1 MNMAE
6 KNYKDKIVDFVKSR
20 GQTRV
25 DDIWRELKLSRVQI
39 HKYLKQL
46 LHEGRIARVGRP
58 PLVFYLYLNGDLASA
73 ENIPEIP
80 KKIRA
85 VIDETY
91 LYVTPLGEI
100 LTGVDGF
107 ARWVWDI
114 KEENHSVQLAGEYVK
129 TRSLADSYMNR
140 FGYINA
146 TERIKSIF
154 PDTTLFRL
162 YYLDFYS
169 LPKFGKTKLGQLVL
183 YAKQSQK
190 VELIEDIVPQFKR
203 VVADLIKR
211 YKIDAVAF
219 VPPTVPRKHQFQKE
233 IEKEIAIKLPKIEL
247 VKAYI
252 GDIPVPQKTLNKLE
266 DRITNARGSIYLKD
280 ESKHYDNVMLI
291 DDAVGSG
298 ATLNETASKLKQSGV
313 AKKIIGV
320 AIVGSYKGF
329 DVIKEI

>member
-1 MNMAE
+1 MAE
-6 KNYKDKIVDFVKSR
+6 KNFKDQIIEFVRSR

-39 HKYLKQL
+39 HIYLKQL
-46 LHEGRIARVGRP
+46 LKEGRVARVGKP
-58 PLVFYLYLNGDLASA
+58 PLVFYLYLNGDLTVTDTV
-73 ENIPEIP
+73 PEIP
-80 KKIRA
+80 KKIRTI
-85 VIDETY
+85 IDESY

-100 LTGVDGF
+100 MSGFTGF
-107 ARWVWDI
+107 LRWIKDI
-114 KEENHSVQLAGEYVK
+114 HEEKQLSRLATEYVK
-129 TRSLADSYMNR
+129 TRAIADSFMNR

-146 TERIKSIF
+146 TERIKTIF
-154 PDTTLFRL
+154 PDTPLFRL

-169 LPKFGKTKLGQLVL
+169 LPKFGKTKFGQLVL

-190 VELIEDIVPQFKR
+190 IELIAEIVPHFKR
-203 VVADLIKR
+203 VILDLIKR
-211 YKIDAVAF
+211 YKVDAVAF
-219 VPPTVPRKHQFQKE
+219 IPPTVPRKHQFQKE
-233 IEKEIAIKLPKIEL
+233 IEKEIALKLPKIEL

-280 ESKHYDNVMLI
+280 ESKKYGTVLMV

-298 ATLNETASKLKQSGV
+298 ATMNETAAKLKQTGV
-313 AKKIIGV
+313 ASKIIGV
-320 AIVGSYKGF
+320 TIVGSYKGF

>member
-6 KNYKDKIVDFVKSR
+6 KNYKDQIVDFVKSR

-58 PLVFYLYLNGDLASA
+58 PLVFYLYLNGDLATA

-100 LTGVDGF
+100 LTGRDGL
-107 ARWVWDI
+107 ARWVRDI
-114 KEENHSVQLAGEYVK
+114 KEENHLVQLAGEYVR

-154 PDTTLFRL
+154 PDTSLDRL

-183 YAKQSQK
+183 YAKQSQQIN
-190 VELIEDIVPQFKR
+190 LIEEIIPQFRR
-203 VVADLIKR
+203 VVKDLIKR
-211 YKIDAVAF
+211 YKINAVGF
-219 VPPTVPRKHQFQKE
+219 IPPTIPRKHQFQKE
-233 IEKEIAIKLPKIEL
+233 IEKQMALKLPKIEL

-252 GDIPVPQKTLNKLE
+252 GDVPVAQKTLSKLE
-266 DRITNARGSIYLKD
+266 DRITNARGSIFIKD
-280 ESKHYDNVMLI
+280 ETKHFKNILLI

-298 ATLNETASKLKQSGV
+298 ATLNETAFKLKQSRV
-313 AKKIIGV
+313 ARKIIGA